1 MILRKVEG
9 SWGSVLD
16 RIRQEVESNLGPVP
30 SESAGNLMIRYFGNF
45 YLVDGRI
52 EAILESCHWYRRSSD
67 AYQQAKKK
75 KFILMIVVW
84 LCLCLVSGMVSEWP
98 CLSFVYVL

>member
-30 SESAGNLMIRYFGNF
+30 SESAGNSMIGYCGNF

-75 KFILMIVVW
+75 SLF
-84 LCLCLVSGMVSEWP
+84 
-98 CLSFVYVL
+98 